1 MLRYVWYY
9 LHDSHIGVFLGG
21 VLVND
26 TLMTLMDRIDDD
38 FICENLVKAH
48 SVGIVVLDK
57 CHTTI
62 PKLRIVLCTH
72 YSIWLKP
79 MIHGL
84 TPAEAGV

>member
-48 SVGIVVLDK
+48 SVGIV
-57 CHTTI
+57 
-62 PKLRIVLCTH
+62 LCTH

-84 TPAEAGV
+84 TPAETGV